1 MTTPAQIAANRR
13 NARKSTGPRTESGKE
28 VSAGNALRHG
38 LTSRQLACE
47 DERSADFAQFTE
59 ALRQDLAPLD
69 EVEEQLAER
78 VILSAWRLRRAARA
92 ERAILDSW
100 PASTSPSTHL
110 LHAESGMSRL
120 FVKRPE
126 SMLALSRYEAALD
139 RAFARALSLLERRQA
154 RRRGEPVLA
163 PVTVLVESAESAVD
177 ADANVLAQHA
187 KNENCETNPIA
198 VDAPEIARAS
208 PIPSDE

>member
-13 NARKSTGPRTESGKE
+13 NARKNTGPQTEAGKE

-47 DERSADFAQFTE
+47 DERSADFVQFAE
-59 ALRQDLAPLD
+59 ALRRDIAPLD

-92 ERAILDSW
+92 ERAILDGW
-100 PASTSPSTHL
+100 HIATSPSSHL
-110 LHAESGMSRL
+110 LHGESGMSRL

-139 RAFARALSLLERRQA
+139 RAFTRALSLLERRQA
-154 RRRGEPVLA
+154 RRRGEHVPA
-163 PVTVLVESAESAVD
+163 PLTVLVESAESAAD
-177 ADANVLAQHA
+177 DDANVFAQQA
-187 KNENCETNPIA
+187 KNENCETNPMGA
-198 VDAPEIARAS
+198 DALEIAPA
-208 PIPSDE
+208 PPTASDE

>member
-13 NARKSTGPRTESGKE
+13 NARKSTGPRTEAGKE

-38 LTSRQLACE
+38 LTSRLLACE
-47 DERSADFAQFTE
+47 DERGADFVQFAE
-59 ALRQDLAPLD
+59 ALRRDLAPMD
-69 EVEEQLAER
+69 EVEKQLAER

-92 ERAILDSW
+92 ERAIIDSW

-110 LHAESGMSRL
+110 LHAENGMSRL

-139 RAFARALSLLERRQA
+139 RAFTRALSLLERRQA

-163 PVTVLVESAESAVD
+163 PVTVLVESAESAAD
-177 ADANVLAQHA
+177 DDANRLVQQA

-198 VDAPEIARAS
+198 VAAPDIARDAS
-208 PIPSDE
+208 IASGE

>member
-13 NARKSTGPRTESGKE
+13 NARKSTGPRTDAGKE
-28 VSAGNALRHG
+28 AASGNALRHG
-38 LTSRQLACE
+38 MTARLLACE
-47 DERSADFAQFTE
+47 DERSTDFAQFAE

-92 ERAILDSW
+92 ERAILDGW
-100 PASTSPSTHL
+100 HIATSPSHL
-110 LHAESGMSRL
+110 LHGESGMSRL

-139 RAFARALSLLERRQA
+139 RAFTRALSLLERRQA
-154 RRRGEPVLA
+154 RRRGEHVPA
-163 PVTVLVESAESAVD
+163 PVTVLVESAESSMD
-177 ADANVLAQHA
+177 GDANVLAQQA

-198 VDAPEIARAS
+198 MEAPQIARAA
-208 PIPSDE
+208 PIARDE